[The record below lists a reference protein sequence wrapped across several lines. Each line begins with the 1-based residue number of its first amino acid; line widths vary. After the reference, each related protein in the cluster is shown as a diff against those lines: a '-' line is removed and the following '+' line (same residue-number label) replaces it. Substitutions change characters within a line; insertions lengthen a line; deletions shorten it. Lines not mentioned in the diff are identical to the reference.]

1 MSDTLRAIQ
10 LSGAQVM
17 AILVVLARVSPL
29 FALAPLFSSKLLP
42 ARARG
47 LCAVGLSVGLAPI
60 VAKGVRPPDGVLAMI
75 VTLAGEVLVGMTF
88 AFVLSVLFAA
98 VSSAGA
104 FLDTLIGFSYGSLVD
119 PITGTQTSVLS
130 NLYAMVA
137 VLVFIAI
144 GGDTWVVE
152 GFARTYDLV
161 PAGTLPSLARL
172 AHGAD
177 AAFAQVFLSAL
188 EVAGPVVLA
197 LVLTDAALGIVS
209 RSVPQLNVFAVG
221 FPAKIVV
228 GLVVIGASLPFAAGW
243 IADAVQGSVSDALRT
258 LQGA

>member
-1 MSDTLRAIQ
+1 MTDTLRAIQ

-29 FALAPLFSSKLLP
+29 FALAPLFSSKLIP
-42 ARARG
+42 ARARA

-75 VTLAGEVLVGMTF
+75 TTLAGEVLVGMAF

-98 VSSAGA
+98 MSSAGA

-152 GFARTYDLV
+152 GLARTYDLV
-161 PAGTLPSLARL
+161 PAGRLPSPAHLV
-172 AHGAD
+172 HGAD
-177 AAFAQVFLSAL
+177 ATFGQVFLSAL
-188 EVAGPVVLA
+188 EVAGPVMLA

-228 GLVVIGASLPFAAGW
+228 GLVVIAASLPFAAGW
-243 IADAVQGSVSDALRT
+243 MGDAVQGSVTDALRT
-258 LQGA
+258 LKGA